1 MTVVAPSKIICV
13 GRNYRAHAQEMGQEM
28 PAAPMLFFKP
38 PSALIG
44 PHEPILLPPES
55 ARVEHEPEIGEVIG

>member
-44 PHEPILLPPES
+44 PDEPI
-55 ARVEHEPEIGEVIG
+55 